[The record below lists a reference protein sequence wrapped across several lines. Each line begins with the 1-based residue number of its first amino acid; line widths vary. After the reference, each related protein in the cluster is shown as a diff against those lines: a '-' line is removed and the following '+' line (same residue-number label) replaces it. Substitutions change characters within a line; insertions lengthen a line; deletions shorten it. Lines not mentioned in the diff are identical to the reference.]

1 MSTPA
6 AESLS
11 SDLAVYAA
19 RLVRLVRRE
28 HAPSAATRV
37 LSILDETGPLGVT
50 ALAQAD
56 RCSQPTMTGQ
66 VNQLVDL
73 GWVTK
78 QPNPADARGSLVALT
93 DSGRTELRRIRR
105 LNAALVSERLAR
117 RTDLSP
123 DDLATA
129 VSVLRAVLEPS
140 NPISTASTT
149 STEGSS

>member
-1 MSTPA
+1 MSSPDP
-6 AESLS
+6 EHLS
-11 SDLAVYAA
+11 GELTVQAA

-28 HAPSAATRV
+28 HAPSAGTRV
-37 LSILDETGPLGVT
+37 LSILDELGPLGVS

-66 VNQLVDL
+66 VQQLVAQ

-78 QPNPADARGSLVALT
+78 EPNPADARGSLVVLT
-93 DSGRTELRRIRR
+93 DAGRAELSRIRR
-105 LNAALVSERLAR
+105 LSATLVAQRLAR

-129 VSVLRAVLEPS
+129 VAVLQAVVETSPEG
-140 NPISTASTT
+140 TA
-149 STEGSS
+149 